1 MARTLWLGHILW
13 LHRGEQSSPALNLAE
28 GTTPMPTPYGDPN
41 YHFNTDMTDK
51 AIAWEVR
58 HDAMKVLLA
67 CLRIL
72 H

>member
-1 MARTLWLGHILW
+1 
-13 LHRGEQSSPALNLAE
+13 
-28 GTTPMPTPYGDPN
+28 MPTPYGDPN